1 MFEEHC
7 CHHTFPRIAA
17 SIQPNPRSIQVSIH
31 PWLIS
36 PHDSDQMSQ
45 RSQFSADALWQS
57 RDADRIEIWKC
68 DGRTYGLTSD
78 MGRCRDTCVS
88 KKGKGFVQYKL
99 FCAII
104 LFTNMPPHHLPPLLE
119 TSHWRRIKL
128 VAPIEGCGHLW
139 SWDESKFAQHSR

>member
-1 MFEEHC
+1 MWETSQSGVQLHDTSCFLDEGISRNNSEEHC

-57 RDADRIEIWKC
+57 RDADRIEI
-68 DGRTYGLTSD
+68 
-78 MGRCRDTCVS
+78 
-88 KKGKGFVQYKL
+88 
-99 FCAII
+99 
-104 LFTNMPPHHLPPLLE
+104 
-119 TSHWRRIKL
+119 
-128 VAPIEGCGHLW
+128 
-139 SWDESKFAQHSR
+139 